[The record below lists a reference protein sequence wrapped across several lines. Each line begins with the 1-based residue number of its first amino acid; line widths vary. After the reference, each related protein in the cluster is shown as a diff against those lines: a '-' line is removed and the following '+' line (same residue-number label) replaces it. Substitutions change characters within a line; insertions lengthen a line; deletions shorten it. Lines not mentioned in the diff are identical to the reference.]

1 MRIIDLLDASK
12 IQLHTHAADK
22 EGVIDLLVELQTRSG
37 CISDKGAY
45 KAAILAREAQN
56 STAIEAG
63 IAVPHAKSDCVTAPS
78 LAACTLTEGVDYGA
92 MDGQPSDLFFMI
104 AAPWTATCIWRSCPT

>member
-1 MRIIDLLDASK
+1 MRITDLLDASK

-78 LAACTLTEGVDYGA
+78 LAACTLTECFV
-92 MDGQPSDLFFMI
+92 
-104 AAPWTATCIWRSCPT
+104 